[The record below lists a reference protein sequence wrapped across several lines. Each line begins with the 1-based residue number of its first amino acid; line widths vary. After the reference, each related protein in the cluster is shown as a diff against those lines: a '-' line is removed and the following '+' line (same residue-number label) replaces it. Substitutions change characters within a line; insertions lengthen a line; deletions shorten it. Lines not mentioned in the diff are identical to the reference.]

1 MGEGL
6 IKKIEAEAG
15 LLEKI
20 ELAVPGFSGYKNKEL
35 RREADRLVRDFLSR
49 QIKQSKGNLRDVYGW
64 LIERGARSSSGRVD
78 GLIARLDRV
87 SSEIDHASSGYS
99 GFFDAVKVR
108 EEDLDAMLGFDLR
121 LVELMKDLVSR
132 TEAFRKIA
140 RDAPDKTIDEWV
152 ENLESTIRVV
162 QDTFNGRSD
171 VIKGVN
177 LR

>member
-64 LIERGARSSSGRVD
+64 LI
-78 GLIARLDRV
+78 
-87 SSEIDHASSGYS
+87 
-99 GFFDAVKVR
+99 
-108 EEDLDAMLGFDLR
+108 
-121 LVELMKDLVSR
+121 
-132 TEAFRKIA
+132 
-140 RDAPDKTIDEWV
+140 
-152 ENLESTIRVV
+152 
-162 QDTFNGRSD
+162 
-171 VIKGVN
+171 
-177 LR
+177 